1 MKDRSAN
8 SYDLNDLKQAR
19 DMLNSLVAAPGAVC
33 GEKKPEMPLYLR
45 LSGASPAR
53 GAAQYPP
60 APAAD
65 AADGGI
71 PDMPP
76 QQFPGWESCIT
87 WCMNITRSEAA
98 FVVDSQG
105 FVIASRGRVPG
116 HGFDGT
122 GAELICSVE
131 QLDRIDP
138 DAGKLIWIDLD
149 FDKRRIVGFI
159 PPSDKKE
166 YYVLGLIAPDPS
178 YASLKQLIGSQIMSN
193 LPNLD

>member
-1 MKDRSAN
+1 MKDRSVN
-8 SYDLNDLKQAR
+8 SYDLKQAR
-19 DMLNSLVAAPGAVC
+19 EILSSLVSAPNAVRE
-33 GEKKPEMPLYLR
+33 EKETETPLYLR
-45 LSGASPAR
+45 LSNDFPAR
-53 GAAQYPP
+53 SETRRVPPP
-60 APAAD
+60 APDVPAA
-65 AADGGI
+65 GF
-71 PDMPP
+71 PDVPP

-131 QLDRIDP
+131 QLERIDP
-138 DAGKLIWIDLD
+138 DAGHLIWIDLD
-149 FDKRRIVGFI
+149 FDKRRVVGFI
-159 PPSDKKE
+159 PPSDKAE

-178 YASLKQLIGSQIMSN
+178 YASLKQMITRQIVDN

>member
-1 MKDRSAN
+1 MKDHSVN
-8 SYDLNDLKQAR
+8 SYDLKQAR
-19 DMLNSLVAAPGAVC
+19 EILNSLVSGTTAVL
-33 GEKKPEMPLYLR
+33 EEIKPEAPLYLR
-45 LSGASPAR
+45 LSDDSTAR
-53 GAAQYPP
+53 GEARRAPEPAPEP
-60 APAAD
+60 APA
-65 AADGGI
+65 GI
-71 PDMPP
+71 PDVPP
-76 QQFPGWESCIT
+76 QQFPGWESCIS

-131 QLDRIDP
+131 QLERIDP
-138 DAGKLIWIDLD
+138 DAGKLVWIELD
-149 FDKRRIVGFI
+149 YDKRRVVGFI

-166 YYVLGLIAPDPS
+166 HYVLGLISPDPS
-178 YASLKQLIGSQIMSN
+178 YTSLKQIISRQILDN